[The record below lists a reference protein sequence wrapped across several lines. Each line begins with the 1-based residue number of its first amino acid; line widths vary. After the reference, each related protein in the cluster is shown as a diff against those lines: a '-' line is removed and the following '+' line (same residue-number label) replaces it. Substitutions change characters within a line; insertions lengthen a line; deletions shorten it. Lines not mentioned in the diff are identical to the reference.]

1 MQNNVKMMLLVLD
14 YGTAWPSLFV
24 FFCPRANLKTG
35 TFHCP
40 ATWSSDASPVDPSA
54 GGSCWV
60 TPVQA
65 GSAPTWPDSGS
76 WVLRSAL
83 F

>member
-1 MQNNVKMMLLVLD
+1 MERLGHL
-14 YGTAWPSLFV
+14 SLY
-24 FFCPRANLKTG
+24 FCANLKTG

-40 ATWSSDASPVDPSA
+40 ATRCSDALPVDPSA

-60 TPVQA
+60 TLVQA

-76 WVLRSAL
+76 K
-83 F
+83 